1 MEELYEGSKLKRT
14 NIDLWKNFQELR
26 PKSSMDNILK
36 SRTSSQPNL
45 NLELSH
51 KPRLKKNKNKST
63 TRQPK
68 EAFQTHSRKELYG
81 TLDKKYKNYN
91 NTVSTTCGDSKKINS
106 SSMTKNK
113 KSSRSSKVLPLNQMK
128 ILSPKDSYV
137 PYWTRKKSLT
147 RNLSPS
153 LVKADQSQQVILDIL
168 QRKNSLNCF
177 KKMLKGKQLESTMSS
192 MRLSKGL
199 VQSTRVQ
206 TSGVAKKSSSKKSLY
221 KAFPPD
227 KDCMFNVAQSTDTY
241 DNGSSARKHSESAL
255 VNPKILDAMNEVYEK
270 LIHVLDG
277 LKKNALSKE
286 ESRGQSLENSL
297 KKEQVI
303 QSKRMLCKKLS

>member
-1 MEELYEGSKLKRT
+1 
-14 NIDLWKNFQELR
+14 LR

-51 KPRLKKNKNKST
+51 KPRLKKSKNKST
-63 TRQPK
+63 ARLQK
-68 EAFQTHSRKELYG
+68 ESSQTHSRKELHG
-81 TLDKKYKNYN
+81 NLDKKFKNYN

-106 SSMTKNK
+106 SSMTKTK
-113 KSSRSSKVLPLNQMK
+113 KSSRSSKVMPLNQMK

-177 KKMLKGKQLESTMSS
+177 KKMLKGKQMESTMSS
-192 MRLSKGL
+192 IRLSKGL
-199 VQSTRVQ
+199 VQSTRIQ
-206 TSGVAKKSSSKKSLY
+206 PSALTKKQNSKKSLY
-221 KAFPPD
+221 KAFPGD
-227 KDCMFNVAQSTDTY
+227 KDSVVNVAQSMDTQ
-241 DNGSSARKHSESAL
+241 DNGTSARKHSESSL

-277 LKKNALSKE
+277 LKRNALGKE
-286 ESRGQSLENSL
+286 ESRGHSLENSL

-303 QSKRMLCKKLS
+303 QSKKMLCKKLN